1 MNPAK
6 RSSRIEIPREVCD
19 QEPEIELMFR
29 NLIRLSHSSGGLQ
42 YSEDRAADRSKRE
55 IVGWSLITLL
65 ALISIMDFYLLWRR
79 L

>member
-1 MNPAK
+1 MNSAK
-6 RSSRIEIPREVCD
+6 RSPRTEIPREIRD

-29 NLIRLSHSSGGLQ
+29 NLIRFSRSSDGLQ
-42 YSEDRAADRSKRE
+42 YSEDHAADRAKRE

>member
-1 MNPAK
+1 MNAAK
-6 RSSRIEIPREVCD
+6 RSPRIEIPREICD

-29 NLIRLSHSSGGLQ
+29 NLIRFSHSSGGLQ

>member
-1 MNPAK
+1 MNSAK
-6 RSSRIEIPREVCD
+6 RSPRTEIPREIRY
-19 QEPEIELMFR
+19 QEAEIELMFR
-29 NLIRLSHSSGGLQ
+29 NLIRFSHPSGGLQ
-42 YSEDRAADRSKRE
+42 YSEHRVVDRSKRE